1 MEFSYYPG
9 CSLHATGKE
18 YDESTRAVFHALG
31 VRLVEIEDWVCC
43 GASSAHSVSADLALN
58 LPAINVALAQEA
70 CHGDLLAPCAACF
83 NRTKAADYA
92 LRHDEARRKSIEEAV
107 SFTYTGNV
115 HIRNPLDVVASDIGL
130 DTVAS
135 RVTRPLTGLK
145 VVSYY
150 GCLLV
155 RPPHLMEFDNPE
167 NPQVMNRIVKNLGAD
182 VKDWSY
188 ATDCCGGSASLPRV
202 DIAMRLVGGLAQHAR
217 EAGAEAIVTA
227 CPLCQM
233 NLEMRQTEKPQ
244 VPIFYF
250 TELMGLAFGLP
261 DARSWWGKHLVP
273 TTPVLSAAGLV

>member
-1 MEFSYYPG
+1 MQFSYYPG
-9 CSLHATGKE
+9 CSLHATGRE
-18 YDESTRAVFHALG
+18 YDESARAVFGALG
-31 VRLVEIEDWVCC
+31 VRLIEIEDWVCC

-70 CHGDLLAPCAACF
+70 GHGDLLAPCAACF

-92 LRHDEARRKSIEEAV
+92 LRNDPARRKSIEEAV
-107 SFTYTGNV
+107 SFSYTGNV
-115 HIRNPLDVVASDIGL
+115 HIRNPLDVVINDIGL
-130 DTVAS
+130 ETVAS
-135 RVTRPLTGLK
+135 RVTRRLTGLK

-155 RPPHLMEFDNPE
+155 RPPHLMEFDDPE
-167 NPQVMNRIVKNLGAD
+167 NPTVMNRIVQALGAD
-182 VKDWSY
+182 VKEWSY

-202 DIAMRLVGGLAQHAR
+202 DIATRLVGALAQHAR

-233 NLEMRQTEKPQ
+233 NLEMRQANQPR

-250 TELMGLAFGLP
+250 TELMGLAFELP
-261 DARSWWGKHLVP
+261 GVGGWWGKHLIAP
-273 TTPVLSAAGLV
+273 TPVLKAAGLM